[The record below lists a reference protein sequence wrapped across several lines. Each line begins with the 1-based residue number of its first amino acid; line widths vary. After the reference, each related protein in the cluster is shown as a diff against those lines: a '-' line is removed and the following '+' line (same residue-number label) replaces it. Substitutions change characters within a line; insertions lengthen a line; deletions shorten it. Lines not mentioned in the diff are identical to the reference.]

1 MNVRPAAI
9 PPRRRAAMVCALAA
23 GAALLAAGLLCAA
36 ILVPAPPAVLP
47 LIALVCVVLPMLAAW
62 ELARTH
68 AALGGLASAL
78 RRGGRLDERALHDLR
93 RALERLPETAHPLDR

>member
-1 MNVRPAAI
+1 MRPCAM
-9 PPRRRAAMVCALAA
+9 PPRRKALMVCVIAALAA
-23 GAALLAAGLLCAA
+23 LLGGGLLCAA

-47 LIALVCVVLPMLAAW
+47 IIAVVCVGLPMLAAW

-78 RRGGRLDERALHDLR
+78 RRGGRLDERALRELR